1 MTTEN
6 TSFRDAEA
14 GEPDWFGIAD
24 EEIRRVLE
32 DLPEVLQDAAETVAV
47 LLEESPD
54 DRVVGD
60 GFPEDLL
67 GLFSGP
73 SAGDGDAWP
82 EASEIRLYV
91 DNLVAF
97 VEEDPKAFRQE
108 VRVTL
113 LHELGHFL
121 GLDED
126 DVALRGLA

>member
-32 DLPEVLQDAAETVAV
+32 DLPEVLQDAAEAVAV

-73 SAGDGDAWP
+73 SAGDGDAWL